1 MNTNKYKD
9 LILNLVGS
17 GVDFSRDVWQLSNSE
32 LTKYSDLAKSYGY
45 KKPVLH
51 SRGFGFYMLLQKVYN
66 KLKSDNDFINSMAE
80 RIRIKT
86 VFGIK

>member
-17 GVDFSRDVWQLSNSE
+17 GVDFSRDAWLLSGSE

-45 KKPVLH
+45 KKPLLN
-51 SRGFGFYMLLQKVYN
+51 SRGFGFYVLLQKVYDR
-66 KLKSDNDFINSMAE
+66 LKKNNEI
-80 RIRIKT
+80 
-86 VFGIK
+86 

>member
-9 LILNLVGS
+9 LILNLVSS

>member
-9 LILNLVGS
+9 LVLNLVGS

-66 KLKSDNDFINSMAE
+66 KLKENNEI
-80 RIRIKT
+80 
-86 VFGIK
+86 